1 MAYEEKPKTVR
12 KKHTVVLED
21 RGALAVSGVEDV
33 ASFDESEVVMTTICG
48 NLVVRGSELKI
59 DKLSLDTGDVT
70 LRGLVTEL
78 SYEEVAA
85 SRSLWAHL
93 FH

>member
-1 MAYEEKPKTVR
+1 MAYEEKQKTVR
-12 KKHTVVLED
+12 RKHTVVLED

-33 ASFDESEVVMTTICG
+33 ASFDESEVVMATICG
-48 NLVVRGSELKI
+48 NLVIRGAELKI
-59 DKLSLDTGDVT
+59 DKLSLDTGEVT
-70 LRGLVTEL
+70 VQGLVTEL

-85 SRSLWAHL
+85 RSSLWARL